1 MKIKQQGFSLVEL
14 MIAMV
19 LGLLVLGGV
28 IGVFIANQATSR
40 ANMALSELQNTARL
54 SFQLMSQDIRNAG
67 FSGCNNSMQIANA
80 IAIAG
85 VRPDWVQWNSAL
97 GTGNGFGLLGLA
109 APTPINGLAPT
120 PGTQALRV
128 MFAAG
133 NSNTISDYDGSKF
146 ILNANSVVPAGSL
159 AIACDENMAS
169 IFQVTT
175 AVGDE
180 ITHTATGLNADANLD
195 FVFED
200 EWAPGAAGP
209 RDFTNNAMLMRF
221 ESIAWFVAP
230 SRDDEA
236 VNSLYRASIIGDRQV
251 NEEVLFGVADLQLL
265 YLNGVSG
272 NFETAA
278 AVTAANN
285 WGRVI
290 AVNVTV
296 QLDNAVL
303 QGLEVPE
310 NVRNISFLVA
320 LRNRI
325 GGNGAQAIF

>member
-67 FSGCNNSMQIANA
+67 FSGCNNSPWAANI
-80 IAIAG
+80 IAIDG
-85 VRPDWVQWNSAL
+85 VRPAWADWR
-97 GTGNGFGLLGLA
+97 NGSGIFGMA
-109 APTPINGLAPT
+109 APAPAINGLAPKND
-120 PGTQALRV
+120 TQALRV

-133 NSNTISDYDGSKF
+133 NSNSISNYDGSTF
-146 ILNANSVVPAGSL
+146 ILNANSVVDAGEI
-159 AIACDENMAS
+159 AIACDENAAS

-175 AVGDE
+175 AVGDT
-180 ITHTATGLNADANLD
+180 ITHALGGLNADTNLG
-195 FVFED
+195 FISPWVPGT
-200 EWAPGAAGP
+200 APTRG
-209 RDFTNNAMLMRF
+209 FTNNAMLMRF

-230 SRDDEA
+230 SQDDGA
-236 VNSLYRASIIGDRQV
+236 VHSLYRASLIGDTQV
-251 NEEVLFGVADLQLL
+251 SEEVLFGVDDMQMAF
-265 YLNGVSG
+265 LNGVTM

-278 AVTAANN
+278 EVTAGNN
-285 WGRVI
+285 WGRII

-296 QLDNAVL
+296 QLDDAVMR
-303 QGLEVPE
+303 GLEVPD
-310 NVRNISFLVA
+310 NVRNISFLVS
-320 LRNRI
+320 LRNRL
-325 GGNGAQAIF
+325 GGNGAQVIF

>member
-67 FSGCNNSMQIANA
+67 FSGCNNSMQVANT

-85 VRPDWVQWNSAL
+85 VRPAWANWS
-97 GTGNGFGLLGLA
+97 NGSGISGELA
-109 APTPINGLAPT
+109 PPPINGLAPT
-120 PGTQALRV
+120 SGTQSLRL

-133 NSNTISDYDGSKF
+133 NSNTISNYDGSMF
-146 ILNANSVVPAGSL
+146 TLNADSVVPAGSV
-159 AIACDENMAS
+159 AVACDENMAS

-175 AVGDE
+175 AVGNQV
-180 ITHTATGLNADANLD
+180 THDATGLNADANLD
-195 FVFED
+195 FVPEL
-200 EWAPGAAGP
+200 EWAPGAADP
-209 RDFTNNAMLMRF
+209 RSFTNNAMLMRF

-230 SRDDEA
+230 SRDDDR
-236 VNSLYRASIIGDRQV
+236 VNSLYRASLVGDRQV
-251 NEEVLFGVADLQLL
+251 NEEVLFGVADLQLS
-265 YLNGVSG
+265 YLNGDTLTFNSANEV
-272 NFETAA
+272 AA
-278 AVTAANN
+278 TNT
-285 WGRVI
+285 WGRII

-296 QLDNAVL
+296 RLDDAVM

-310 NVRNISFLVA
+310 SVRNISFLVA
-320 LRNRI
+320 LRNRL
-325 GGNGAQAIF
+325 GGDGVQVLF

>member
-67 FSGCNNSMQIANA
+67 FSGCNNSLWVGNT
-80 IAIAG
+80 IAIEG
-85 VRPDWVQWNSAL
+85 VRPAWANWS
-97 GTGNGFGLLGLA
+97 NGSGIFAMA
-109 APTPINGLAPT
+109 APAPEINGLDPKED
-120 PGTQALRV
+120 TQALRV

-133 NSNTISDYDGSKF
+133 NSNSISNYNGSTF
-146 ILNANSVVPAGSL
+146 TLNANSVVEAGEI
-159 AIACDENMAS
+159 AIACDDTAAS

-175 AVGDE
+175 AAGDTV
-180 ITHTATGLNADANLD
+180 THDATGLNADANLG
-195 FVFED
+195 FKSED
-200 EWAPGAAGP
+200 EWAPNTADARG
-209 RDFTNNAMLMRF
+209 FNNNAMFMRF

-230 SRDDEA
+230 SRDDGT
-236 VNSLYRASIIGDRQV
+236 VHSLYRASLIGDRQV
-251 NEEVLFGVADLQLL
+251 NEEVLFGVGDMQMVF
-265 YLNGVSG
+265 LNGITM

-278 AVTAANN
+278 AVTAGNN

-290 AVNVTV
+290 AVNVTI

-303 QGLEVPE
+303 QGLDVPD
-310 NVRNISFLVA
+310 NVRNISFLVS
-320 LRNRI
+320 LRNRL
-325 GGNGAQAIF
+325 GGNSAQQIIF